1 VAPSETKLVV
11 AKLHQAAELLPAFDL
26 DVWLVYVRE
35 TSLTRDPALDLIY
48 PHALT
53 WETAFF
59 VTRQGQ
65 SIAVMGRYDA
75 GTARAMQ
82 AFNEVVA
89 YDQSIRPAFIQV
101 VRRLAP
107 RRLAVNFSL
116 NDPACDGLTHGLKQ
130 NLDSLLTEA
139 GFDPAGLI
147 SAESFLGSL
156 RGRKTP
162 QEVQHIRR
170 AIATT
175 EELLQAIEGHLRP
188 GVTER
193 QIADTLHQWMRR
205 RQLDAAWSWEGD
217 PIVNTGPEAEV
228 GHGLP
233 TDRSIE
239 LGHLVHIDFG
249 VRQDGFCAD
258 LQRTWYVLRPEED
271 QAPPD
276 LQQAWSAVQQAL
288 AAGAA
293 TLVPGAMGWE
303 VDQAARTSL
312 VHAGYPEYLHAFGH
326 HLGRMAHDGSTVLGP
341 RWERY
346 GQSPFGKVEAG
357 NVFAIEPGVV
367 LPGFGPVYVEED
379 VLVSADGLVWLSR
392 PQTEIRL
399 IRP

>member
-1 VAPSETKLVV
+1 MT
-11 AKLHQAAELLPAFDL
+11 PA
-26 DVWLVYVRE
+26 R
-35 TSLTRDPALDLIY
+35 PARC
-48 PHALT
+48 
-53 WETAFF
+53 E
-59 VTRQGQ
+59 V
-65 SIAVMGRYDA
+65 
-75 GTARAMQ
+75 
-82 AFNEVVA
+82 FNEVAA
-89 YDQSIRPAFIQV
+89 YDELIRPTFVQTL
-101 VRRLAP
+101 RRLAP

-116 NDPACDGLTHGLKQ
+116 NDPASDGLTHGLKQ
-130 NLDSLLTEA
+130 NLDGLVKEA
-139 GFDPAGLI
+139 GFDPVELL
-147 SAESFLGSL
+147 SAETLLGSL

-162 QEVQHIRR
+162 QEVRRIRQ
-170 AIATT
+170 AVATT
-175 EELLQAIEGHLRP
+175 EELLQSIEGHLRP

-193 QIADTLHQWMRR
+193 QIAETLHQWMHH
-205 RQLDAAWSWEGD
+205 RQLDSAWGWEGD

-233 TDRSIE
+233 TDRPIE

-276 LQQAWSAVQQAL
+276 LQQAWSAVVQAL

-293 TLVPGAMGWE
+293 ALVPGAMGWE

-346 GQSPFGKVEAG
+346 GQSPFGKVEVG
-357 NVFAIEPGVV
+357 NVFAIELGVV

-399 IRP
+399 LRP